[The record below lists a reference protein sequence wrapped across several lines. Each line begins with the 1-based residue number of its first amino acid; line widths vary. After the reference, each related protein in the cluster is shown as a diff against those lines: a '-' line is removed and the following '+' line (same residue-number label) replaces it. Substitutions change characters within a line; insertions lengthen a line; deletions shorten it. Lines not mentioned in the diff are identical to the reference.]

1 MSDLSGKKVAIIGN
15 GSSGAQITP
24 FLAAHAEHLTI
35 YQRTPQWMSPRPDY
49 LDTISEAQQWLLTNL
64 PYYWN
69 WYVYGQFVNQIGLQK
84 AQEFDG
90 TDRADG
96 HVNQWNDALWKTL
109 TEYIHQ
115 KVGDD
120 PAADEAGRAR
130 DQDPHAPDA
139 RPPVPSATARR
150 DSSPSASA
158 TSRSTSDDVI
168 GSTESDR

>member
-1 MSDLSGKKVAIIGN
+1 MGDGVDLAGPSPAGRRIAHVTDLERAHLRVALELGEVRRVA
-15 GSSGAQITP
+15 GDQ
-24 FLAAHAEHLTI
+24 
-35 YQRTPQWMSPRPDY
+35 
-49 LDTISEAQQWLLTNL
+49 
-64 PYYWN
+64 
-69 WYVYGQFVNQIGLQK
+69 VV
-84 AQEFDG
+84 DG
-90 TDRADG
+90 EDRVA
-96 HVNQWNDALWKTL
+96 TL
-109 TEYIHQ
+109 E

-130 DQDPHAPDA
+130 DQDPHAPDG